1 MIHYG
6 SSSLSADLRAE
17 RVQKDPHTISHN
29 LEKLKLEGNWITSE
43 LTQPR
48 WPPALC
54 ALWRFRA
61 SNPDPSSSPHSL
73 LCLVGARISIRSCQI
88 PSNTP
93 QRWWTISSGFLNAQ
107 IGRKRPV
114 SWATHRK
121 VITRSYILFHL
132 KHALI
137 HAHTP
142 PLSMQPTTSFSSACQ
157 RNNQY
162 AWEDFLISMLANTS
176 RSPCRPSQYQAD
188 MFCQSDTVTNIS
200 DYTHVMLEYS
210 KGFKWGL
217 PYIAYSMIR
226 FA

>member
-1 MIHYG
+1 MIRYG

-17 RVQKDPHTISHN
+17 QVQKDPHTISHN

-73 LCLVGARISIRSCQI
+73 PCLACARISIRSCQI
-88 PSNTP
+88 SSNTP

-114 SWATHRK
+114 SRATHWK
-121 VITRSYILFHL
+121 VITHSYIVFHL
-132 KHALI
+132 HALI
-137 HAHTP
+137 HTP

-157 RNNQY
+157 HNNQY
-162 AWEDFLISMLANTS
+162 AWNDVLISMLANAS
-176 RSPCRPSQYQAD
+176 NSHVVLHSIKQICFVSQIMLQIYQ
-188 MFCQSDTVTNIS
+188 I
-200 DYTHVMLEYS
+200 THIWSYEYS
-210 KGFKWGL
+210 KGFKRDL
-217 PYIAYSMIR
+217 PYKAYSMIR

>member
-6 SSSLSADLRAE
+6 SSSLSADLGAE

-121 VITRSYILFHL
+121 VITCSYIVFHL

-157 RNNQY
+157 CNNQY
-162 AWEDFLISMLANTS
+162 AWEDFLISVLANTS

-200 DYTHVMLEYS
+200 DYTHVELWI
-210 KGFKWGL
+210 FKRL
-217 PYIAYSMIR
+217 
-226 FA
+226 

>member
-1 MIHYG
+1 MHCFHRPSKPIPNYSLAQSMSLRFTSANTNVPYTHTFIHTNTPTYILYICTKIRPLSLNSWEINFKTTTTGIQTHSVVMIRYG

-48 WPPALC
+48 WPPAPR

-73 LCLVGARISIRSCQI
+73 PCLVHARISIRSCQI

-114 SWATHRK
+114 SWA
-121 VITRSYILFHL
+121 
-132 KHALI
+132 
-137 HAHTP
+137 AHP
-142 PLSMQPTTSFSSACQ
+142 KSHYP
-157 RNNQY
+157 
-162 AWEDFLISMLANTS
+162 
-176 RSPCRPSQYQAD
+176 
-188 MFCQSDTVTNIS
+188 
-200 DYTHVMLEYS
+200 
-210 KGFKWGL
+210 
-217 PYIAYSMIR
+217 
-226 FA
+226 